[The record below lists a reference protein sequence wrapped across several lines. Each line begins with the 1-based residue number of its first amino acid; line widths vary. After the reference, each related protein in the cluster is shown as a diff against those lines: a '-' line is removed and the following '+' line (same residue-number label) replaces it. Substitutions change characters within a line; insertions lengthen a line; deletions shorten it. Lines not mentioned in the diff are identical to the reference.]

1 MSEQQLNTR
10 HPTPAE
16 LLLAREEESLPDS
29 QRTLAHLAVCAE
41 CRDRVAKLESTERNI
56 ADYWRAQ
63 SAYTPEPPSL
73 EQFKRRLRA
82 DESRKAILLGWK
94 GRMLAAAALAAC
106 LVAVVYVRNPWKP
119 ASVEASEVLRQAAA
133 HVQHSKASKR
143 GSRGRTIEI
152 RTGQKVFR
160 RVLLDGAAADSP
172 EPHLAQALAL
182 ARIDWQDPLNPNDFA
197 RWRDEQVNKTD
208 SITRDRAWIRLT
220 TTVLGEGPVRSAT
233 ITISQPDWRP
243 LARSVEFRDREPI
256 EVQEVLVPE
265 TSPVQAQSSTPAGQ
279 SEPER
284 TVREES
290 GQDELELELRLWE
303 AMRSVEADVLDGGQV
318 RGSGSDLCYEV
329 WPDSARK
336 NLVTAA
342 LKSVPGARACR
353 TSAIPAGRTR
363 VLQPLGGQAASS
375 APFAKALVEQFGDT
389 ESADR
394 YLDRVL
400 QQHVNLL
407 ARVSALERYLIRFP
421 ASRLDTMPAAMQ
433 QRVRTIANQHIA
445 AIQAEGAAYLDSVA
459 QGLQAAQG
467 SKEDLAPRV
476 SRSGGCGTT
485 TARAATSLAEDLK
498 ALKNRFNRLFSDG
511 ELDGPDVPAEVLLKE
526 AEQAHASLAARL
538 ANLCIQAE

>member
-1 MSEQQLNTR
+1 MNEQQLHPR

-16 LLLAREEESLPDS
+16 LLLAREEESLPES

-41 CRDRVAKLESTERNI
+41 CRERIAELESTERNI

-63 SAYTPEPPSL
+63 SAYAPEPPSL
-73 EQFKRRLRA
+73 EEFKRRLRA
-82 DESRKAILLGWK
+82 DESPNAIPLGWK

-106 LVAVVYVRNPWKP
+106 LVAAVYLRNPWKP

-133 HVQHSKASKR
+133 HVQHFNASEG
-143 GSRGRTIEI
+143 GSRRRTIEI

-160 RVLLDGAAADSP
+160 RVLYSGAAADP
-172 EPHLAQALAL
+172 PDPRLAEALAL
-182 ARIDWQDPLNPNDFA
+182 ARIDWQDPLNPSDFA

-208 SITRDRAWIRLT
+208 RITRDRGWVRLT

-233 ITISQPDWRP
+233 ITVSQPDWRP

-256 EVQEVLVPE
+256 EVHEVPVPE
-265 TSPVQAQSSTPAGQ
+265 TSPAQAQSAAPRQ
-279 SEPER
+279 SEPKEA
-284 TVREES
+284 VREES
-290 GQDELELELRLWE
+290 RLEELELELRLWE

-318 RGSGSDLCYEV
+318 RGSGANLCYEA
-329 WPDSARK
+329 WPDGARK
-336 NLVTAA
+336 DLVAAA
-342 LKSVPGARACR
+342 LSSVPGARRCAA
-353 TSAIPAGRTR
+353 SAVPAGRTR
-363 VLQPLGGQAASS
+363 VLEPLSGQASSS
-375 APFAKALVEQFGDT
+375 APFAEALVARFGDT

-421 ASRLDTMPAAMQ
+421 ASRLDAMPAAMQ
-433 QRVRTIANQHIA
+433 RRVRAIANQHIA
-445 AIQAEGAAYLDSVA
+445 AIQEEGAAYLDSIA

-467 SKEDLAPRV
+467 SREGSAPRA

-498 ALKNRFNRLFSDG
+498 TLKNRFNRLFSDG
-511 ELDGPDVPAEVLLKE
+511 EHDGPDVSADVLLRE
-526 AEQAHASLAARL
+526 AEHAFASLAARL
-538 ANLCIQAE
+538 ANLCIQAD